1 MDEITERALQEWFR
15 RYPESDYLY
24 RNLPPAQAERMLNG
38 IMDTIEFNGIRLKIA
53 ADDLHKSIIEL
64 PAVQKLK
71 ELAKGVAKWIK
82 KN

>member
-24 RNLPPAQAERMLNG
+24 RNLPPVQAERMLNG

-53 ADDLHKSIIEL
+53 ANDLGKAIMEL

-71 ELAKGVAKWIK
+71 ELVGGF
-82 KN
+82 

>member
-1 MDEITERALQEWFR
+1 MDEITKRALEEWFH

-24 RNLPPAQAERMLNG
+24 RNLPPVQAERMLNG

-53 ADDLHKSIIEL
+53 ADDLRKSIMEL

-71 ELAKGVAKWIK
+71 ELAKRFLG
-82 KN
+82 

>member
-15 RYPESDYLY
+15 RYPESNYLY
-24 RNLPPAQAERMLNG
+24 RNLPPVQAERMLNG

-53 ADDLHKSIIEL
+53 ANDLGKAIMEL

-71 ELAKGVAKWIK
+71 ELAERVLK
-82 KN
+82 